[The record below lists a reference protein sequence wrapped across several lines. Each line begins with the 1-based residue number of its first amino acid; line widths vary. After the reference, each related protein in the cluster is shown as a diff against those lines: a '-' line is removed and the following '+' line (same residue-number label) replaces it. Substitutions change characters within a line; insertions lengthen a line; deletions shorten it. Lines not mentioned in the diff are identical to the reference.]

1 MNVKTRFSKVL
12 SLIISIL
19 MLMPVFSV
27 NGYAGTDS
35 SVGIVQFSDV
45 NGHWAETTINDWAKK
60 GLISGYTDGTFKPNN
75 SVTRAEFLAF
85 INRSFNLTQTA
96 DINFKDV
103 KSTDWFYNDLRIAK
117 AANIIDGYEDN
128 TMRPNNSITREEAAA
143 IVARLLNLRE
153 SGQDL
158 LIKFK
163 DSSQV
168 SEWSKGSLNALVAN
182 GLIAGYDDNT
192 ISPKQPIT
200 RAEAVV
206 LLSRAQNL
214 QQKLSQIIYDKAG
227 TYGPE
232 TGTDTINNNVEISV
246 PDVTLQNLVINGN
259 LIIDKSVGDG
269 NVALK
274 NVTVNGTVNVNGGG
288 EHSVVFENCSIVQ
301 VVVNK
306 EDGKV
311 RIVASGSTKIDSVT
325 LQSGA
330 KLEED
335 NATNGGF
342 ANVTIDNTLPAD
354 SEVILSGNFDNVKL
368 NAPNVVVSVSNGSV
382 KNLLISDEAKNSA
395 IDIADNAIV
404 TTLSVNAPVSVTGNG
419 TIETANINVNG
430 VTLEQKPISV
440 NISGGVTTTIS
451 GQTVTSTGN
460 NTGSSTGSNTG
471 SNSGSST
478 GSGTGSAESTPSY
491 ISFSETNIT
500 MPLQSVKTVQAT
512 VYDTNNEPISGAKV
526 YLSSYDRNV
535 VDVIGNGKILAVG
548 PGATKIQGDYNGVKA
563 EINVTVED
571 VAYPSIVINQPI
583 LEMNIGDTKTVQ
595 ATVYDTVYGTNGQ
608 TVAANVYWSSDDTS
622 IATVDSN
629 GTITAVNSGL
639 TTISATYGNLSATME
654 VFVMPKAFTDAVSL
668 TGNVPYEYQVFIDR
682 SKLPESMKN
691 FSKVMVS
698 SADDPSSYLNL
709 LIKSEVANGNFMKY
723 DDTNGFIVLNGL
735 NGSYSKYNVI
745 ILADDNN
752 NPLGYQVIDVTNY
765 INQ

>member
-214 QQKLSQIIYDKAG
+214 QQKLSPIIYDKAG

-368 NAPNVVVSVSNGSV
+368 NVPNVVVSVSNGSV